1 MKIKI
6 LSRLIQIFAL
16 YLLVTAV
23 FEIIGKI
30 NVIRSGAKTNGKI
43 VSSYKEFDY
52 STQTSGKRYGTS
64 HYILRPIIQYK
75 INGESYEING
85 RIFGEI
91 GENYQIGQSV
101 PLIYLPNNPDYAI
114 IDSFLELWSDPSKKI
129 LFSIFLFI
137 FGSYLS
143 HIIHYVK
150 NKIISLINPNQF
162 LN

>member
-23 FEIIGKI
+23 FQIIGKI
-30 NVIRSGAKTNGKI
+30 NVIRSGAKTHGKI

-52 STQTSGKRYGTS
+52 STQTSRKSYGTS
-64 HYILRPIIQYK
+64 HYISRPIIQYK

-91 GENYQIGQSV
+91 GDDYQIGQSV

-129 LFSIFLFI
+129 SFSIFLFI

-150 NKIISLINPNQF
+150 NKIISLFNPNQF
-162 LN
+162 LI